1 MSEYAPF
8 PDNVDIILDECIPA
22 KLKQLLPAS
31 INCYAIQTS
40 VYEGISNGILID
52 YCSDSAANLLVTCDK
67 PMVWQQWK
75 KITHKDICV
84 VVLNVDNNI
93 PALMPLIGFAGSVY
107 SEQVWLHGCFYVIN
121 EDNKMYLIT
130 DCSDVE
136 RPDAFQVGKYWVSGQ
151 FIRELNK
158 EPR

>member
-31 INCYAIQTS
+31 ISCYAVQTS
-40 VYEGISNGILID
+40 EHEGIANGMLID

-75 KITHKDICV
+75 KIPCKDICI

-93 PALMPLIGFAGSVY
+93 PALMPLIRFLGLVY
-107 SEQVWLHGCFYVIN
+107 SEQIWRSGCFYLIN
-121 EDNKMYLIT
+121 EDNKMYLVT
-130 DCSDVE
+130 DCSEVE
-136 RPDAFQVGKYWVSGQ
+136 CQDSFQVGKYWVSGQ
-151 FIRELNK
+151 FVRELDK
-158 EPR
+158 